1 MKNKEYRSEL
11 EKESLR
17 LINSTA
23 KEQETL
29 DCLYTNMAKRESGE
43 ETYDQLPDIVKDE
56 LDSLK
61 RTASNL
67 TKALRITER
76 MRDELKAR
84 RKDTKEGLIK
94 DRLP

>member
-29 DCLYTNMAKRESGE
+29 DCLYEFKEYKTSFMLSFVNARLDE
-43 ETYDQLPDIVKDE
+43 DIFE
-56 LDSLK
+56 
-61 RTASNL
+61 
-67 TKALRITER
+67 KAE
-76 MRDELKAR
+76 
-84 RKDTKEGLIK
+84 
-94 DRLP
+94 